1 MQAALLHEKKN
12 SLAAQAADAHGGAG
26 GGFDFA
32 SHASATAPS

>member
-1 MQAALLHEKKN
+1 MRAALLHEKKK
-12 SLAAQAADAHGGAG
+12 SLAAQAADARGGTA